1 MKFSIYRLLI
11 LFFFFFS
18 CVDRKQRPKEAR
30 SDPAFHFFEKSKQ
43 TENMAQKL
51 SFLDSALADISKPGD
66 TLKALIYD
74 HLIYY
79 NYLNKEFDSAIYFSD
94 LLIEDGLE
102 RKDTL
107 QIAKGYYRKAKSF
120 FYQSDRINEL
130 KNTFQSQR
138 YYLLGKD
145 SINAGKRWLE
155 LSIAQTRLGDFPGS
169 QNSAVKALSLLEH
182 SKDSFYIASTYN
194 NLAATYRKLNDLDE
208 SIQEYNHALRFVTS
222 RRDSLIVLNN
232 IANTYATK
240 KEFDKALNIF
250 ELILP
255 LANERNS
262 INRIKDNYYF
272 TKWLSDESIASDSL
286 KSVMISRSENNDLT
300 GLLASYDHLVE
311 VNEKDSAEKA
321 LQYAKAYYETAQKL
335 NSVTDEISA
344 LTYLVRLSPSN
355 EIKAY
360 ALENIRLNDSLIDS
374 RDNVKNIF
382 AKINYDEEKKLEEID
397 QLEKLSIQ
405 QQLEVLRGKNQ
416 RNIAILL
423 GILIIGTALVIY
435 YFLKQ
440 HHKKERIKEM
450 HKAEARI
457 SKKIHD
463 ELANDV
469 YNVLTEFEKPVNL
482 DKENML
488 NKLESIYLRTRNIS
502 RENTP
507 LPMDSNYQEDL
518 HDLLSQSVPPQ
529 AKLYLLGFKD
539 IPWVKI
545 SQESKIVIHRVL
557 QELMVNMK
565 KHSEASIV
573 SLNFKETSSKLHI
586 LYNDNGKGI
595 AAGEYKKGAGL
606 KNVENRIETIGGSFN
621 FKSENSNGFSAQ
633 ILIPF

>member
-1 MKFSIYRLLI
+1 MKFPIYRLLI

-18 CVDRKQRPKEAR
+18 CVDRKQRPKESR

-43 TENMAQKL
+43 TENMAKKL
-51 SFLDSALADISKPGD
+51 IFLDSALADITKPGD

-94 LLIEDGLE
+94 LLVEDGLE

-120 FYQSDRINEL
+120 FYQNDRINEL

-138 YYLLGKD
+138 YYILAND

-208 SIQEYNHALRFVTS
+208 SIQEYNHALRFVNS

-272 TKWLSDESIASDSL
+272 TKWLSGESIASDSL
-286 KSVMISRSENNDLT
+286 KSVMISRSANNDLT

-311 VNEKDSAEKA
+311 VNEKDSPEKA

-355 EIKAY
+355 KIKAY
-360 ALENIRLNDSLIDS
+360 ALENIRLNDSLINS
-374 RDNVKNIF
+374 RDNVKNLF

-435 YFLKQ
+435 YYLKQ
-440 HHKKERIKEM
+440 RHKKERINEI
-450 HKAEARI
+450 HKTEARI

-469 YNVLTEFEKPVNL
+469 YNVLTEFENPVNI
-482 DKENML
+482 DRENML

-507 LPMDSNYQEDL
+507 LPLDSNYQEDL

-539 IPWVKI
+539 MPWVKI

-586 LYNDNGKGI
+586 VYKDNGKGI
-595 AAGEYKKGAGL
+595 AAGEFKKGVGL
-606 KNVENRIETIGGSFN
+606 KNVENRIESIGGSFN
-621 FKSENSNGFSAQ
+621 FKSEKSNGFSAQ